1 MKVPVPTS
9 LLTGFEPCRDL
20 ALAQKFMDC
29 CFLRKSR
36 GSTPASSSSSTP
48 GVQFRALRA
57 ILRALC

>member
-1 MKVPVPTS
+1 MKVPVLTS

-20 ALAQKFMDC
+20 ALAQKLRDC

-36 GSTPASSSSSTP
+36 GNTPASSSSSAP

-57 ILRALC
+57 IFRALC